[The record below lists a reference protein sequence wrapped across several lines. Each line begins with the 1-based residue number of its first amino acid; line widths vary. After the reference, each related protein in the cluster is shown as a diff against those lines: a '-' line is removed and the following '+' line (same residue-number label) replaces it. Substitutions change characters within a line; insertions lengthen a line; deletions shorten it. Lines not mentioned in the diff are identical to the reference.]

1 MAVQA
6 VGKKAPLAKGLPILG
21 NALDMAGDQVRFLV
35 KVYRDL
41 GPIFRIRALTKEFTV
56 LAGLPANQF
65 MAKEGDEHLT
75 GKVLFGGINEELGSS
90 IVFPALDGDTHRYYR
105 KLFRPA
111 YSREAI
117 APHYG
122 KVREVVQSHTARWQ
136 DGAKLQVV
144 PTMQNI
150 ITDCLGAVLA
160 GVIAGDYFPDLRDV
174 LRALIM
180 VKLMKSAPEWTLKL
194 PNYRRSKARAVAF
207 MNEIMENMRSLP
219 ESERPD
225 NLIAHTLAAKTA
237 DGEPLSEGDLE
248 AIGFGAFFVGMDTA
262 AHTTSFT
269 LYLLSQHPD
278 QLERVIAEVDE
289 VWGRDSFNPNDLRK
303 MKALHGAITE
313 SIRMYPVA
321 PIMPRN
327 AKHNFD
333 FEGYQVAEGADVM
346 VVTALTHY
354 LDEYFPNPEA
364 YDISRPYPDTP
375 YTFAPFGL
383 GGHTC
388 LGAGLAEV
396 LLALVVGTLLHERR
410 FELTPSDFQ
419 MKMVGVPVPNPGM
432 NFYLRANKR

>member
-1 MAVQA
+1 MQTVKM
-6 VGKKAPLAKGLPILG
+6 KKAPLAKGLPILG

-35 KVYRDL
+35 KVYREM
-41 GPIFRIRALTKEFTV
+41 GPIFRIRALTREFTV
-56 LAGLPANQF
+56 MAGLPANQF

-75 GKVLFGGINEELGSS
+75 GETLFGGINEELGSS
-90 IVFPALDGDTHRYYR
+90 IVFPALDGETHRYYR

-117 APHYG
+117 APHVN
-122 KVREVVQSHTARWQ
+122 KVREVVAGHTKTWNESI
-136 DGAKLQVV
+136 QVV

-160 GVIAGDYFPDLRDV
+160 GTIAGDYFPDLRDV

-194 PNYRRSKARAVAF
+194 PNYRRSKARAVGF
-207 MNEIMENMRSLP
+207 MNGILETYRSMP

-225 NLIAHTLAAKTA
+225 NLIAHTLTAKTEH
-237 DGEPLSEGDLE
+237 GTQFSEGDLE

-269 LYLLSQHPD
+269 LYLLSQHPEA
-278 QLERVIAEVDE
+278 LAKVVAEVDE
-289 VWGRDSFNPNDLRK
+289 YWGKDSLSINDLRK
-303 MKALHGAITE
+303 MKALHGAVTE

-327 AKHNFD
+327 AKHDFD
-333 FEGYQVAEGADVM
+333 FEGYQVQAGADVM

-354 LDEYFPNPEA
+354 LEEYFPNPEA
-364 YDISRPYPDTP
+364 YDISRAYPDTP

-383 GGHTC
+383 GAHTC

-396 LLALVVGTLLHERR
+396 LLMLVVGTLLHECR
-410 FELTPSDFQ
+410 FELTPADFQ

-432 NFYLRANKR
+432 NFYMKATKR

>member
-1 MAVQA
+1 MKSV
-6 VGKKAPLAKGLPILG
+6 PLAKGLPILG
-21 NALDMAGDQVRFLV
+21 NALDMAGDQLRFLV
-35 KVYRDL
+35 KVYREL

-65 MAKEGDEHLT
+65 MAREGDEHLT
-75 GKVLFGGINEELGSS
+75 GKVLFGGINDELGSS

-117 APHYG
+117 APHYAR
-122 KVREVVQSHTARWQ
+122 VREVVQSHTQRWK
-136 DGAKLQVV
+136 DDETIQVV
-144 PTMQNI
+144 PMMQNI

-174 LRALIM
+174 LRSLIM

-207 MNEIMENMRSLP
+207 MNEILEKYRAMP
-219 ESERPD
+219 
-225 NLIAHTLAAKTA
+225 HTLAAKNET
-237 DGEPLSEGDLE
+237 GGQLSEGDLE

-269 LYLLSQHPD
+269 LYLLSQHPEALK
-278 QLERVIAEVDE
+278 QVVAEVDE
-289 VWGRDSFNPNDLRK
+289 VWGKEAFNPNGLRK
-303 MKALHGAITE
+303 MKALHGAVTE

-327 AKHNFD
+327 ARHTFD
-333 FEGYQVAEGADVM
+333 FEGYQVKEGADVM

-354 LDEYFPNPEA
+354 LEEYFPNPET
-364 YDISRPYPDTP
+364 YDIHRPYPDTP

-383 GGHTC
+383 GAHTC

-396 LLALVVGTLLHERR
+396 LLALVVGTLLHERH
-410 FELTPSDFQ
+410 FELSPANFQ

-432 NFYLRANKR
+432 NFYLKASRR